1 MVYYKNS
8 KWYILMPK
16 WEIFRETIIMQK
28 FRQNDLPIDKTNLQI
43 DDFFREYVNIVDL
56 TEFLK

>member
-1 MVYYKNS
+1 
-8 KWYILMPK
+8 MPK